1 MTQPRD
7 RRQAIPS
14 SKLPKALQPGRNW
27 HITERFPAQYSLY
40 ENFTTLEGYHTVRP
54 MFTLSY
60 IEHQSAWVVWN
71 GRLRLEFPDSYDPPF
86 GIAEMFYDA
95 AK

>member
-14 SKLPKALQPGRNW
+14 MDLPKALSPGRQW
-27 HITERFPAQYSLY
+27 HIAERFPAQYALY
-40 ENFTTLEGYHTVRP
+40 ENCTTPEGYHTVRP
-54 MFTLSY
+54 MFRLSHV
-60 IEHQSAWVVWN
+60 EPRSAWVLSTK
-71 GRLRLEFPDSYDPPF
+71 GLRMEFPDSYDPPF